1 MSGWAEAI
9 AVAAAAFAGWQGL
22 EAQKARRI
30 SAEAKVTADKALA
43 LSEAQDA
50 REAVKWKPE
59 LHPQHKSRVLF
70 RNVGHSTA
78 FRAVVDASDLFG
90 VRTWRPSMEFEV
102 EPGETVTLKVMS
114 PLDLKD
120 LPDSVKLTYR
130 LEEYGKTT
138 HSAVVPLI
146 EHHQEFRRRSA
157 EWQREHVDQPA
168 EMRLRM
174 KALDE
179 QIQRHAAQAEQPDGP
194 RSAGTSAPSSATPP
208 PPPDA
213 DAPPETELEG

>member
-9 AVAAAAFAGWQGL
+9 AIAVAAAAAAFAGWQGL

-43 LSEAQDA
+43 LSKAQDA

-59 LHPQHKSRVLF
+59 LHPQDKSRVLF

-78 FRAVVDASDLFG
+78 FRAMVDASDLFG
-90 VRTWRPSMEFEV
+90 VRTMQPWMKSEV
-102 EPGETVTLKVMS
+102 EPGETVTLSVMS

-130 LEEYGKTT
+130 LQEHGKKT

-157 EWQREHVDQPA
+157 EWQRDHVD
-168 EMRLRM
+168 
-174 KALDE
+174 
-179 QIQRHAAQAEQPDGP
+179 
-194 RSAGTSAPSSATPP
+194 
-208 PPPDA
+208 
-213 DAPPETELEG
+213 